1 VLREEMELLLLLII
15 LNYLE
20 EKEVIHM
27 EFFLLL
33 QIQFYIFILEDKGQ
47 LRLVLLHPVQMEDIM
62 EEELAVKMEVII
74 LILKLQAE
82 EEEQHI
88 LRLLQDY

>member
-1 VLREEMELLLLLII
+1 
-15 LNYLE
+15 
-20 EKEVIHM
+20 M

-33 QIQFYIFILEDKGQ
+33 QIQFYIFIPEDKGQ

-74 LILKLQAE
+74 LILKLQVE

>member
-33 QIQFYIFILEDKGQ
+33 QIQFYTFILEDKGQ
-47 LRLVLLHPVQMEDIM
+47 LRLILHPAQMEDIM
-62 EEELAVKMEVII
+62 EEELAVKMEIII
-74 LILKLQAE
+74 LILKLQVE

>member
-1 VLREEMELLLLLII
+1 
-15 LNYLE
+15 
-20 EKEVIHM
+20 M

-33 QIQFYIFILEDKGQ
+33 QIQFYTFILEDKGQ
-47 LRLVLLHPVQMEDIM
+47 LRLVLLYPAQMEDIM

-74 LILKLQAE
+74 LILKLQVE

>member
-1 VLREEMELLLLLII
+1 MELLLLLII

-47 LRLVLLHPVQMEDIM
+47 QRLVLLHSAQMEDIM

-74 LILKLQAE
+74 LILKLQVE

-88 LRLLQDY
+88 LRLHQDY

>member
-1 VLREEMELLLLLII
+1 MELLLLLII

-33 QIQFYIFILEDKGQ
+33 QIQFYIFIPEDKGQ

-74 LILKLQAE
+74 LILKLQVE

>member
-1 VLREEMELLLLLII
+1 MELLLLLII

-47 LRLVLLHPVQMEDIM
+47 LRLVLLHPAQMEDIM

-74 LILKLQAE
+74 LILKLQVE

-88 LRLLQDY
+88 LRLHQDY

>member
-1 VLREEMELLLLLII
+1 MELLLLLII

-20 EKEVIHM
+20 EKEVIHT

-33 QIQFYIFILEDKGQ
+33 QIQFYTFILEDKGQ
-47 LRLVLLHPVQMEDIM
+47 LRLVLLHPAQMEDIM

-74 LILKLQAE
+74 LILKLQEE

>member
-1 VLREEMELLLLLII
+1 MELLLLLII

-27 EFFLLL
+27 EFFLLF

-74 LILKLQAE
+74 LILKLQVE
-82 EEEQHI
+82 EEEQRI

>member
-1 VLREEMELLLLLII
+1 MELLLLLII

-47 LRLVLLHPVQMEDIM
+47 LRLVLLHPAQMEDIM

-74 LILKLQAE
+74 LILKLQVE

>member
-1 VLREEMELLLLLII
+1 
-15 LNYLE
+15 
-20 EKEVIHM
+20 M

-47 LRLVLLHPVQMEDIM
+47 LRLVLLYLVQMEDIM

-74 LILKLQAE
+74 LILKLQVE